1 MIMKKLLTLTL
12 FLAAVCV
19 PLAVAATIQVTVG
32 VSPDTIV
39 LQEGVEEYG
48 LTVHA
53 EIPYHSVDTVV
64 LDDGTN
70 VYDPYLTKPD
80 LRGELVAKFRIPAEN
95 LQKGTL
101 LLTLSGTIVDSTDT
115 FSGSD
120 EIWVIEK
127 NDGGPGSDKHQNQN
141 GNREGQQG

>member
-1 MIMKKLLTLTL
+1 MKGLLTLTLTL
-12 FLAAVCV
+12 FLATVCV
-19 PLAVAATIQVTVG
+19 PLAFAADEIPVM

-39 LQEGVEEYG
+39 LEEGVDEHV

-53 EIPYHSVDTVV
+53 EISYYSVAEVV

-70 VYDPYLTKPD
+70 DYDPYITFPD
-80 LRGELVAKFRIPAEN
+80 NRGELVAKFRIPAGN
-95 LQKGTL
+95 LEEGTL
-101 LLTLSGTIVDSTDT
+101 ALVLSGITVGGDT

-120 EIWVIEK
+120 EISVIEK
-127 NDGGPGSDKHQNQN
+127 NDGGPDPSKPQNKN

>member
-1 MIMKKLLTLTL
+1 MKRVLTLTLTL

-19 PLAVAATIQVTVG
+19 PLAFAAEEIPVM

-39 LQEGVEEYG
+39 LEDGVDEHV

-53 EIPYHSVDTVV
+53 EISYYSVADVE

-70 VYDPYLTKPD
+70 IYDSYITFPD
-80 LRGELVAKFRIPAEN
+80 NRGELVAKFRIPAEN
-95 LQKGTL
+95 LEEGTL
-101 LLTLSGTIVDSTDT
+101 ALELSGITDDGAT

-120 EIWVIEK
+120 EISVIEK
-127 NDGGPGSDKHQNQN
+127 NDGSDLDKYQNQN
-141 GNREGQQG
+141 GNLEGQQD

>member
-1 MIMKKLLTLTL
+1 MKKVLTLTL

-19 PLAVAATIQVTVG
+19 PLAVAADILVTIN

-39 LQEGVEEYG
+39 LEEGVDEHG

-53 EIPYHSVDTVV
+53 EISYHSVADVV

-80 LRGELVAKFRIPAEN
+80 LRGELVAKFRIPAGN
-95 LQKGTL
+95 LEKGTL
-101 LLTLSGTIVDSTDT
+101 PLLLSGTTVGGDT
-115 FSGSD
+115 FYGSD